1 MSVNA
6 VGSVN
11 SSSSA
16 ASTSSSSAISEDTKK
31 KLQALGLDPSKYTS
45 EAQAQT
51 AITQAQ
57 AQQQSQQ
64 DGAKKSGGSGS
75 FATIKTEVQDLA
87 SKMGVSVGNNDKAS
101 DILSNISDKISEL
114 QSSAGT
120 DPTKLSELNGYQS
133 QYTSISSELSQLE
146 ASRNMTGATALA
158 DYNKATLVKTAA

>member
-1 MSVNA
+1 MTVAISSVSSS
-6 VGSVN
+6 SVASTNNN
-11 SSSSA
+11 SSSTALSD
-16 ASTSSSSAISEDTKK
+16 DTKN
-31 KLQALGLDPSKYTS
+31 KLQALGLDPSKYTT
-45 EAQAQT
+45 EAQAQA

-64 DGAKKSGGSGS
+64 SGTQKSGSSS
-75 FATIKTEVQDLA
+75 FSTIKTEVQDLA
-87 SKMGVSVGNNDKAS
+87 SKMGISVGSNDKMK
-101 DILSNISDKISEL
+101 DILGKISDKMSEL
-114 QSSAGT
+114 QSTAGT